1 MVAAYLK
8 GGVMGSIVVE
18 NVIYYLN
25 RRPIVLPYAVQAL
38 RVKDQSVKCSLF
50 AKRNIKH

>member
-1 MVAAYLK
+1 MVAAYLQ
-8 GGVMGSIVVE
+8 GGVMSIIVVE
-18 NVIYYLN
+18 NVFLPN
-25 RRPIVLPYAVQAL
+25 HRPIVMRYAVQAL